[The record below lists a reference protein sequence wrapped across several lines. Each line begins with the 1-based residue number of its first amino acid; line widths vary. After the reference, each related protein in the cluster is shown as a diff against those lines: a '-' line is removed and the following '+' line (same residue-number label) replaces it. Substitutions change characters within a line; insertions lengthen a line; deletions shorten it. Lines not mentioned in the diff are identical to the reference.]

1 MLTFTRVENGTHM
14 GRQGTI
20 LVVDDNKSILKA
32 LELLLEKYFARTVMI
47 SSPNRI
53 PTILREERID
63 LVLLDMNFSAGINN
77 GNEGL
82 FWLSRIKKTNPSLP
96 VVLFT
101 AYADIDLAVNA
112 IKDGAADFI
121 VKPWNNDKLISTL
134 LSVYNLGR
142 SKRKVKYLTEVSQ
155 GLSSSEAMFWGESEA
170 MRRILRLV
178 EKVAETD
185 ANVLITGENG
195 TGKEVMAREIHRRSL
210 RRDELMVAVDMGAL
224 PESLFE
230 SELFGHCKGAFTDAH
245 TDRIGKFEIAQGGT
259 LFLDEIGNLSYL
271 CKPNCYRPFRAV
283 RS

>member
-1 MLTFTRVENGTHM
+1 M

-170 MRRILRLV
+170 MRRILIIFCEALAAGFLQWDPAGTSGQLCGRNRMEEV
-178 EKVAETD
+178 SYP
-185 ANVLITGENG
+185 EN
-195 TGKEVMAREIHRRSL
+195 
-210 RRDELMVAVDMGAL
+210 
-224 PESLFE
+224 
-230 SELFGHCKGAFTDAH
+230 
-245 TDRIGKFEIAQGGT
+245 IGQ
-259 LFLDEIGNLSYL
+259 LLYL
-271 CKPNCYRPFRAV
+271 
-283 RS
+283 

>member
-1 MLTFTRVENGTHM
+1 M
-14 GRQGTI
+14 
-20 LVVDDNKSILKA
+20 
-32 LELLLEKYFARTVMI
+32 
-47 SSPNRI
+47 
-53 PTILREERID
+53 
-63 LVLLDMNFSAGINN
+63 
-77 GNEGL
+77 
-82 FWLSRIKKTNPSLP
+82 
-96 VVLFT
+96 LFT

-210 RRDELMVAVDMGAL
+210 RRDELMVAVDM
-224 PESLFE
+224 
-230 SELFGHCKGAFTDAH
+230 
-245 TDRIGKFEIAQGGT
+245 
-259 LFLDEIGNLSYL
+259 
-271 CKPNCYRPFRAV
+271 
-283 RS
+283 